1 MKVADLTT
9 DMYIFSNGSFLE
21 VLDLVMEPSGRVM
34 EIQLKRQNGH
44 IIKVKANINDGIM
57 AKEELTE
64 ADMILAHAGFRP
76 DSTFEHWTRKL
87 DASHRKPSNDNAYI
101 IAKYF
106 DGCWTVLN
114 SLGSFVA
121 TAYSGEKLL
130 AMCREQYRRLASM
143 Q

>member
-21 VLDLVMEPSGRVM
+21 VLDLMMYEDLM
-34 EIQLKRQNGH
+34 EIQLKNQDGRTVFAKAH
-44 IIKVKANINDGIM
+44 IDNEVL

-106 DGCWTVLN
+106 DDCWTVLN

-130 AMCREQYRRLASM
+130 AVCREQYRRLASM